1 MVLLDFWKYMFK
13 WNAKATRK
21 QYLIPTLVYNFI
33 YSFIFVQTGEVIQ
46 SYGKFSVH
54 NNNFIVVIIGIAIF
68 IAQFTLTARR
78 LHDSNRP
85 TGWLALNFLPFI
97 GQIWL
102 FILCLMPSKN
112 KKQVRVED
120 MPNQE
125 EK

>member
-1 MVLLDFWKYMFK
+1 MNLLDYWKYMFK
-13 WNAKATRK
+13 WNAKATRQ
-21 QYLIPTLVYNFI
+21 QYLLPTLVYNII
-33 YSFIFVQTGEVIQ
+33 YSILFVQTGEVTRDF
-46 SYGKFSVH
+46 GRVSVN
-54 NNNFIVVIIGIAIF
+54 NNNFIVVIIGFAIF

-102 FILCLMPSKN
+102 FILCLMPNKT